1 MIADG
6 GNGQDDPANVDA
18 GVYVLHWL
26 DAGLWEGDFS
36 E

>member
-1 MIADG
+1 MG
-6 GNGQDDPANVDA
+6 RMDPANVDA
-18 GVYVLHWL
+18 GVSVLHWL